1 MREKG
6 SILALQLHPVIYIS
20 LKKPVRTFKK
30 DSGVDLETQMLLNN
44 LIVATISVKISHNT
58 LTYNSE
64 KSVFSFAY
72 FVRTNSTI
80 PQENKQLLGECLTRG
95 LIIKS

>member
-20 LKKPVRTFKK
+20 LKEPVRKFKK

-44 LIVATISVKISHNT
+44 LIVTTISVKISHNT
-58 LTYNSE
+58 LTYNLE
-64 KSVFSFAY
+64 KVY
-72 FVRTNSTI
+72 LH
-80 PQENKQLLGECLTRG
+80 LLILFRP
-95 LIIKS
+95 IVQYHRKINNY